1 METLQLRDHPSPHRK
16 RVLRWMFRNY
26 HDVLRFYLF
35 GARLTRI
42 PVVGPLLARPILS
55 EYGYLAHGGVAL
67 PLSEIESV
75 IDRAESIVA
84 GECPCRTLMRN
95 CDHARKT
102 CLKLNTAGEA
112 LLESLPEGSRRVSKK
127 EAMAIVAESFSN
139 GMLLQLEW
147 CINPYHYDICCCCEC
162 CCVARKLKFDYG
174 IDGGIQAGPYVP
186 RISPEAC
193 SECFECARICPAEAI
208 ASASGPQISNDKCL
222 GCGLCESVCPSD
234 AIEMVSEREYRQ
246 RKPSSSAALFL
257 WWLAITLFLVPEIVL
272 FKLFFNRSAS
282 GEKISRR

>member
-26 HDVLRFYLF
+26 HDVLGFYLF
-35 GARLTRI
+35 GARLTRV
-42 PVVGPLLARPILS
+42 PVIGPLLARPILS

-67 PLSEIESV
+67 PLREIESI
-75 IDRAESIVA
+75 IDKAEGIVA

-95 CDHARKT
+95 CDYTRKT

-112 LLESLPEGSRRVSKK
+112 LLESLPEGSRRVTKQ
-127 EAMAIVAESFSN
+127 EAKAIVVESFSR

-147 CINPYHYDICCCCEC
+147 CVNPYHYNICCCCEC
-162 CCVARKLKFDYG
+162 CCVARTLKFDYG
-174 IDGGIQAGPYVP
+174 IDGGIQAGPYAP

-193 SECFECARICPAEAI
+193 SECHECVKACPAGAI
-208 ASASGPQISNDKCL
+208 ASASPVQISENKCL

-234 AIEMVSEREYRQ
+234 AIEMISEREYRQ
-246 RKPSSSAALFL
+246 RKPASSAALFL
-257 WWLAITLFLVPEIVL
+257 WWLAITLFLVPEIL
-272 FKLFFNRSAS
+272 IFKLFFNRSAS
-282 GEKISRR
+282 SEETTRR